1 MSPLTRLDSYQGTEL
16 EWEHL
21 LSDSDT
27 DTLFI
32 THHWQQIWWEQFGD
46 GAEMLLLGF
55 KDNTRLE
62 GIAPLLR
69 RNGTISLIGGPDLCD
84 YNDFPV
90 LRGAEPRFYPSLL
103 EHLKAEAWETLEFS
117 SLRQSSPTLQ
127 YVPELARQHG
137 YLVQVLEEGVSPG
150 VPLPSTWDMYLK
162 GLSKKDRHEIRR
174 KMRRIDSAGDDF
186 RWYKF
191 SEPEDVACN
200 MEDFISLMKFGR
212 EDKRRFL
219 TMPREKFFRKISI
232 KMASVRV
239 FRLFFLEFKGERV
252 AAAMCFDY
260 GRSRLLYN
268 SGFNPGF
275 GYYSVGLI
283 LKALCI
289 KDAIE
294 EGKSYFDFLRG
305 AEPYKY
311 DLGGTDRTL
320 YQLVVTRN

>member
-1 MSPLTRLDSYQGTEL
+1 MSPLTRLDSYEGTEK
-16 EWEHL
+16 EWQNL

-32 THHWQQIWWEQFGD
+32 THQWQRVWWDQFGD

-55 KDNTRLE
+55 KDDTSLE
-62 GIAPLLR
+62 GIAPLSR
-69 RNGTISLIGGPDLCD
+69 RNGTISFIGGKDWCD

-90 LRGAEPRFYPSLL
+90 LRGAERRFYPSLVDHL
-103 EHLKAEAWETLEFS
+103 EGEAWETLKLS
-117 SLRQSSPTLQ
+117 SLREGSPTLE
-127 YVPELARQHG
+127 YLPGLARQHG

-150 VPLPSTWDMYLK
+150 VDLPSTWDMFLQ

-174 KMRRIDSAGDDF
+174 KMRRIDSMGEDF
-186 RWYKF
+186 RWYKL
-191 SEPEDVACN
+191 SEPGEVESN
-200 MEDFISLMKFGR
+200 LEDFIALMKFGR
-212 EDKRRFL
+212 EDKRSFL
-219 TMPREKFFRKISI
+219 TPPRESFFRNISI
-232 KMASVRV
+232 EMARECI
-239 FRLFFLEFKGERV
+239 FKLFFLEFKGERV
-252 AAAMCFDY
+252 AAVICFDY

-268 SGFNPGF
+268 SGFNPAF
-275 GYYSVGLI
+275 GYYSVGLV

-311 DLGGTDRTL
+311 DLGGKDRTL
-320 YQLVVTRN
+320 YEMVVTRS